1 MSELPQINYPDLPV
15 AQRRDEIMEAMRGH
29 QVVIV
34 VGETGSGKTTQLP
47 KMAYELACEEGKK
60 GRIGCTQPRR
70 LAAATVARR
79 VAEEMG
85 TQLGERVGYQVR
97 FVEKVKETTNIKF
110 MTDGIL
116 LAETQRDRN
125 LKQYDTLI
133 IDEAHERSLNIDFML
148 GFLKN
153 LLQRRKDLRVV
164 VSSATLDAGMFS
176 EYFDGAP
183 AQRSLRQD
191 FRGCMC
197 AAL

>member
-1 MSELPQINYPDLPV
+1 MSELPQIDYPDLPV

-85 TQLGERVGYQVR
+85 TELGERVGYQVR

-116 LAETQRDRN
+116 LREIQVHTAHI
-125 LKQYDTLI
+125 TLAPI
-133 IDEAHERSLNIDFML
+133 IRWS
-148 GFLKN
+148 FLP
-153 LLQRRKDLRVV
+153 QPYSARTSTEHVCVCAPHRTTFCC
-164 VSSATLDAGMFS
+164 SSIRL
-176 EYFDGAP
+176 
-183 AQRSLRQD
+183 
-191 FRGCMC
+191 
-197 AAL
+197 